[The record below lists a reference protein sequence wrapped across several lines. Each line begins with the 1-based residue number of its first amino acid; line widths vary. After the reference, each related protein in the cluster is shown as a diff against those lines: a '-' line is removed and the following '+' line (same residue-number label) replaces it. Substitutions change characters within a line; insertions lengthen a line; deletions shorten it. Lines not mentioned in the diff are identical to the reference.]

1 MPPVS
6 ALPWVGPAVSR
17 VSRRSQAPRFPK
29 PKSSFGLF
37 QVAKAK
43 TWDELLSSTNF
54 FN

>member
-29 PKSSFGLF
+29 LQSSFGLLE
-37 QVAKAK
+37 VAKAK
-43 TWDELLSSTNF
+43 TWDELLSPTNL